1 MFAGKRL
8 IGALFLLGGGAT
20 CCYGHIGSPDVFYEG
35 EAGPYKLLVAI
46 RPPTVIPGVARV
58 EIQAL
63 SGDIQSV
70 RVVPMPIAGD
80 GAKFP
85 PTPDIAQR
93 SKEDPRYYTGTLW
106 MMGFGSWQVRV
117 EVDGAKGPGRLS
129 IPVPALASN
138 TAGMRKQLGAG
149 LIAAMLFLVFGLVSI
164 VGAGVRE
171 ARLHPG
177 AAPAPLLRR
186 RSYIAMAITG
196 LAFALILYSGNRW
209 WTSEAD
215 AYRNKV
221 YKPLQMTA
229 ALERGNRLE
238 LQLKDPGWFTFRRLD
253 DLIPDHNHLMH
264 LFAIRMPGMD
274 RMWHLHP

>member
-1 MFAGKRL
+1 M
-8 IGALFLLGGGAT
+8 FLLRGAT

-35 EAGPYKLLVAI
+35 DAGPYKLLVAI

-63 SGDIQSV
+63 AGDIQSIH
-70 RVVPMPIAGD
+70 VVPMPLAGD

-93 SKEDPRYYTGTLW
+93 SKEDPRFYTGTLW

-117 EVDGAKGPGRLS
+117 EVDGAAGPGRLS
-129 IPVPALASN
+129 IPVQALASN

-149 LIAAMLFLVFGLVSI
+149 LIAATLFLVFGLISI

-171 ARLHPG
+171 ARLQPG
-177 AAPAPLLRR
+177 ATPGPLLRR

-196 LAFALILYSGNRW
+196 LTVSSVLYSGNRW
-209 WTSEAD
+209 WTSEAE

-229 ALERGNRLE
+229 ALDQENRLR
-238 LQLKDPGWFTFRRLD
+238 LQLKDPG
-253 DLIPDHNHLMH
+253 
-264 LFAIRMPGMD
+264 
-274 RMWHLHP
+274 